1 MQIAPTMKRLLL
13 AGIAVFVTWTLLDTW
28 AHRLLLQ
35 PLYESS
41 PSIWRPFAEMNPVL
55 IGAVTVLL
63 IAVFLAA
70 YKVLVRP
77 KSFAA
82 GLCFGGLLGVALGA
96 SAGFGTYIHS
106 PIPLTLAWGWFGL
119 GTVKGLVAGVVLGA
133 VIREENHA

>member
-1 MQIAPTMKRLLL
+1 MKRLFV
-13 AGIAVFVTWTLLDTW
+13 AGIAVFVAWMLLDAL
-28 AHRLLLQ
+28 AHRMLLQ

-41 PSIWRPFAEMNPVL
+41 ASIWRPTSEMSPVL

-63 IAVFLAA
+63 IVVFLTT

-82 GLCFGGLLGVALGA
+82 GLYLGGLLGAALGA

-106 PIPLTLAWGWFGL
+106 PIPLALAWGWFVL
-119 GTVKGLVAGVVLGA
+119 GTVKGLIAGVILGA
-133 VIREENHA
+133 LIRENSMT

>member
-1 MQIAPTMKRLLL
+1 MQIAQTMKRLLL

-41 PSIWRPFAEMNPVL
+41 PSIWRPLAEMNPVL
-55 IGAVTVLL
+55 IGTVTVLL

-70 YKVLVRP
+70 YKVLVWP
-77 KSFAA
+77 KSLAA

>member
-1 MQIAPTMKRLLL
+1 MTRLLL
-13 AGIAVFVTWTLLDTW
+13 AGIAVFVTWTLLDTV

-35 PLYESS
+35 SLYASS
-41 PSIWRPFAEMNPVL
+41 PSIWRPFSEMNPGL

-77 KSFAA
+77 KSLAA

-96 SAGFGTYIHS
+96 SAGFGTYLHS

-119 GTVKGLVAGVVLGA
+119 GTVKGVVAGVILGA
-133 VIREENHA
+133 VIQEENHA

>member
-1 MQIAPTMKRLLL
+1 MQIAQTMKRLLL

-41 PSIWRPFAEMNPVL
+41 PSIWRPLAEMNPVL
-55 IGAVTVLL
+55 IGTVTVLL

-70 YKVLVRP
+70 YQVLVRP
-77 KSFAA
+77 KSLAA

>member
-1 MQIAPTMKRLLL
+1 M
-13 AGIAVFVTWTLLDTW
+13 LLDAL
-28 AHRLLLQ
+28 AHRMLLQ

-41 PSIWRPFAEMNPVL
+41 ASIWRPISETNPVL

-63 IAVFLAA
+63 IVVILTT

-82 GLCFGGLLGVALGA
+82 GLYLGGLLGAALGA

-106 PIPLTLAWGWFGL
+106 PIPLALAWGWFVL
-119 GTVKGLVAGVVLGA
+119 GTVKGLIAGMIIGTLV
-133 VIREENHA
+133 RENNND